1 MVRDGFFYGVALVAV
16 AVIVWFGTHF
26 VALTVLPV
34 LLAAFLV
41 WFFRD
46 PPRTVPAGPGLI
58 VSPADGKVEDA
69 EWIETTAG
77 SRVRISIFLNVF
89 DVHVNR
95 VPVSGTVTLAEYREG
110 QFLNAMNSE
119 SAVHNEQ
126 TMVTIDA
133 GEYSVSFKQ
142 IAGLLA
148 RRILCNVREGDQV
161 ERGQRMGL
169 IKFGSRV
176 DVLLPANVELKVRAG
191 QRVKG
196 GSSVLAAIV
205 PAAKTGQQL

>member
-1 MVRDGFFYGVALVAV
+1 MVRDGFFYGFALIAV

-26 VALTVLPV
+26 VALTVLP
-34 LLAAFLV
+34 A
-41 WFFRD
+41 
-46 PPRTVPAGPGLI
+46 
-58 VSPADGKVEDA
+58 
-69 EWIETTAG
+69 
-77 SRVRISIFLNVF
+77 
-89 DVHVNR
+89 
-95 VPVSGTVTLAEYREG
+95 LAEYREG

-176 DVLLPANVELKVRAG
+176 DVLLPASVELKVRAG

-205 PAAKTGQQL
+205 PAAKTGQQP